1 MFFIKVILLIFL
13 FVYLLRFISPYIL
26 KYLLN
31 RLIKKK
37 YNDSNKIL
45 FKKNTR
51 KSNYKSNKSDHEYI
65 DYEEIE

>member
-1 MFFIKVILLIFL
+1 MRIITPF
-13 FVYLLRFISPYIL
+13 IL

-37 YNDSNKIL
+37 FNDSNKIH

>member
-31 RLIKKK
+31 RLIKKNLMIPIK
-37 YNDSNKIL
+37 FILKKIQENQIINQINL
-45 FKKNTR
+45 ITNT
-51 KSNYKSNKSDHEYI
+51 
-65 DYEEIE
+65 